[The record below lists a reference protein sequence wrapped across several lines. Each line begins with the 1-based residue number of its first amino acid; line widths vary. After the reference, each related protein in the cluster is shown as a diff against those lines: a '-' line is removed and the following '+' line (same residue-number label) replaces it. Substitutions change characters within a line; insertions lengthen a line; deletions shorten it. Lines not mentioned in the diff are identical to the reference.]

1 MPEIIAWVVSF
12 VVVTVAVSG
21 LAGRVGWSAPVALV
35 AVGAA
40 LSFVPGVP
48 RIEIEPDAV
57 LYGLLPPLLFAAAIR
72 TPLADIRARR
82 DSIVVLS
89 VGVVVVTLFVFG
101 LTLWALV
108 PAVGLAAA
116 LALGAVVAPTD
127 AVAVSAVAGRVKLP
141 RRVMS
146 ILETESLL
154 NDATALV
161 ALNTAIAAIV
171 GVVHP
176 VDVAGGFLVAVIVG
190 VAIGL
195 AVAFLFSA
203 VRRYLRSAV
212 LDTSLSLAI
221 PYVAFIPA
229 QELGG
234 SGVLAV
240 VAAGLVLGYRSPL
253 IQSPEARI
261 AESVNW
267 RTIQFLLE
275 NAVFLL
281 IGLSL
286 AGIVRGLPE
295 SSLDGWRI
303 AGLSILLLAVL
314 AAARFVS
321 VGLAK
326 VLFDHGPARLRA
338 RTWSWRTVT
347 AVSSAGVRGVVT
359 LAAAFLLPAE
369 TPERELLQFLAFV
382 MVAGTLVGGLAL
394 PAIIRRL
401 RLGHSADDQ
410 ERSDRDRLL
419 DEAREAG
426 LAARTVAMREDGE
439 DAGPGDDALPETTS
453 ERLAHDRVRRR
464 MIDAER
470 VAVLAAR
477 REGRYPEIA
486 VRAVLGMIDAEDV
499 ALGRREADDA
509 R

>member
-12 VVVTVAVSG
+12 VVVTVVVSG
-21 LAGRVGWSAPVALV
+21 VAGRVGWSAPVALV

-48 RIEIEPDAV
+48 QIEIEPDAV

-89 VGVVVVTLFVFG
+89 VGVVVVTLLVFG

-127 AVAVSAVAGRVKLP
+127 AVAVSAVAGRVRLP

-161 ALNTAIAAIV
+161 ALNSAIAAIV
-171 GVVHP
+171 GIVHP
-176 VDVAGGFLVAVIVG
+176 VDVAGGFVVAVLLGVG
-190 VAIGL
+190 VGL
-195 AVAFLFSA
+195 GVAFLFSA

-240 VAAGLVLGYRSPL
+240 VAAGLLLGYRAPL

-338 RTWSWRTVT
+338 RTWSWWTVT

-359 LAAAFLLPAE
+359 LAAAFLLPEE

-419 DEAREAG
+419 DEARAAGIRARDEA
-426 LAARTVAMREDGE
+426 V
-439 DAGPGDDALPETTS
+439 DAEGDAPVDDALPETTS

-470 VAVLAAR
+470 AAVLAAR
-477 REGRYPEIA
+477 REGRYPELA
-486 VRAVLGMIDAEDV
+486 VRAVLTMIDAEDV